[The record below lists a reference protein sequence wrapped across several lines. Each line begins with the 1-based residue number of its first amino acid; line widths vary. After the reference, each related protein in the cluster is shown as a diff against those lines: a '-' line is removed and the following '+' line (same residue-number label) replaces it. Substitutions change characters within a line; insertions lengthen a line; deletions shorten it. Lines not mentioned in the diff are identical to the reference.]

1 MMIACSVQGATLD
14 AQIDPRLGRAQQFL
28 LVNTESLEHE
38 AIANPNGNASGG
50 AGIQVAQLLASKGA
64 QAVITGNCG
73 PNAFATFH
81 AAGIPVYTG
90 ASGTIREA
98 LAQYQQGRLTAAAQ
112 PNVGGHFGD
121 PRRAA

>member
-1 MMIACSVQGATLD
+1 MMIACSAQGATLD

-73 PNAFATFH
+73 PNAFATFQ
-81 AAGIPVYTG
+81 AAEIPVYTG

-98 LAQYQQGRLTAAAQ
+98 LAQYREGRLTAASQ

-121 PRRAA
+121 SRHAA